1 MALYC
6 SSVGVASAR
15 VSGVQHSS
23 VIRVCFLVSVTLV
36 QAWKTMRKVAA
47 VSVGAVSISEEEIET
62 RLCFVVR
69 WQRAWPKF
77 VRAMGKYAF
86 VGVRA
91 DAIHPPATNFSLVHL
106 TAARGEWHL

>member
-1 MALYC
+1 M
-6 SSVGVASAR
+6 
-15 VSGVQHSS
+15 QHSS